1 MGNPFADP
9 RGRDNRGESGAQA
22 SGPATSPERGAA
34 ARSRC
39 SNAPQSLPPLA
50 LRLAV
55 LLATLIAFVAL
66 VSGPAGAQAAAACT
80 ASPTEVAPGETVT
93 LDASASQN
101 ASRAEFDV
109 DGDGTY
115 ELVDSTDFV
124 VETQYEQ
131 PGTYEPAVRVG
142 GSTND
147 SDTASCGTVTVAR
160 NRAPTASLDGS
171 PTPAAVDEPVTL
183 DASGSADADGTIVEY
198 RWDVDGDGTIDRN
211 GTESTIEHA
220 YATAGSYRASVT
232 VVDDDGANA
241 SATAAIDVEARPP
254 IAACAVEPT
263 TVSVGDP
270 VTIDA
275 TGSQDADSVAIDV
288 DGDGTIDR
296 TLTASFE
303 TTVSYD
309 AAGSYRPTATAR
321 NAAGENRTDCGELEV
336 LASGNGTTDGGDGN
350 ASNGTGDTD
359 GSGSESGSDGTAGSG
374 ADESGGSGGANGFL
388 VALQRAVGGEG
399 ESGPGSPS
407 HLGGTILLLGAVGW
421 LLGRVR
427 QASDDPRPRGVFEW
441 RSDLDERFAAGLLR
455 TNETDTLDV
464 EFGFEPD
471 LVLLTAGHHGGSEAA
486 DDQSSG
492 AKEVLSQGV
501 ALRTA
506 NGIVQHAIGSERADG
521 AAAICTE
528 QGERTEADETEAD
541 LLRARV
547 TETGETGFELAC
559 DEGFDAPIC
568 YRAIR
573 FPADVSITVG
583 TTEVAAGTESVELPE
598 TGPLDALLLD
608 AVASADGGAVEPTSD
623 GPIVPTGGD
632 AADGGAPAW
641 SVGTAVADGAQQ
653 TAIGQGDSD
662 PTIVEDRA
670 LSLAED
676 GPRARVRAGDDSD
689 ATVLAYDEP
698 ATIEHVLQYV
708 ALSGVP
714 ALAPAT
720 GTFEVPRGEAGVQSD
735 AKTAGTASDGGE
747 PAGTK
752 GPSEASETATID
764 LGFEPTFVEYWY
776 ARDGEPAIGTALA
789 DTEGIQQTVHG
800 SGDASDTAGVL
811 VESFTATGIAFAAA
825 AWNETDAA
833 DGPVSV
839 AYRAWP
845 GPLGRRRDAGGAD
858 S

>member
-115 ELVDSTDFV
+115 DQVDTTDFV
-124 VETQYEQ
+124 LQTQYQ
-131 PGTYEPAVRVG
+131 QLGTYEPSVQIG
-142 GSTND
+142 GGTND
-147 SDTASCGTVTVAR
+147 SDTANCGTVTVAR
-160 NRAPTASLDGS
+160 NSPPTASLDAS
-171 PTPAAVDEPVTL
+171 PNGTVVDEPVSL
-183 DASGSADADGTIVEY
+183 DASGSSDPDGTIVEY

-336 LASGNGTTDGGDGN
+336 FASGNGSTGGGDGN

-455 TNETDTLDV
+455 ANETDTLDV
-464 EFGFEPD
+464 EIGFEPD
-471 LVLLTAGHHGGSEAA
+471 LLLLTAGHPRGSEVG
-486 DDQSSG
+486 DDQSND

-506 NGIVQHAIGSERADG
+506 NGIVQHAIGSETADG
-521 AAAICTE
+521 AAAICIDR
-528 QGERTEADETEAD
+528 GERDGDDEHVAD

-547 TETGETGFELAC
+547 IETDETGFELTC
-559 DEGFDAPIC
+559 DEGFDAPVC

-573 FPADVSITVG
+573 FPADVSIAVG

-598 TGPLDALLLD
+598 TGSLDALLLD
-608 AVASADGGAVEPTSD
+608 AAASV
-623 GPIVPTGGD
+623 GGD
-632 AADGGAPAW
+632 VAGGEATAW
-641 SVGTAVADGAQQ
+641 SIGTAVADGAQQ
-653 TAIGQGDSD
+653 TAIGQGNGD
-662 PTIVEDRA
+662 PTIEKDRTLA
-670 LSLAED
+670 LAEN
-676 GPRARVRAGDDSD
+676 GPRARVRATDD
-689 ATVLAYDEP
+689 ARELAFDEP
-698 ATIEHVLQYV
+698 AAVGHVLQFV
-708 ALSGVP
+708 TLAGVP

-720 GTFEVPRGEAGVQSD
+720 GTVEVPHGEAGG
-735 AKTAGTASDGGE
+735 AGEPRTPGTASDGGE
-747 PAGTK
+747 PAVTE

-776 ARDGEPAIGTALA
+776 GRDGEPAIGTALA
-789 DTEGIQQTVHG
+789 DAEGIEQTVLG
-800 SGDASDTAGVL
+800 PEDASDTAGVR
-811 VESFTATGIAFAAA
+811 VETFTPAGIEFAAA
-825 AWNETDAA
+825 GEGGRDEA
-833 DGPVSV
+833 DGSV
-839 AYRAWP
+839 TIAYRAWP